1 MASEL
6 CPLDEVIKPQQVAKK
21 STRGTRAR
29 KSLNTESESLVDD
42 ASSVVSEQTNEPDEI
57 ETLVKRTRSRA
68 KKSPVKEDEEHEV
81 KSKLTRTESGFYPP
95 YLSNI

>member
-1 MASEL
+1 M
-6 CPLDEVIKPQQVAKK
+6 AKK

-29 KSLNTESESLVDD
+29 KSLNTESESVVDES

-81 KSKLTRTESGFYPP
+81 KSKLTRTESGFSIPP

>member
-81 KSKLTRTESGFYPP
+81 KSKLTRTESGFYPF
-95 YLSNI
+95 LSI

>member
-81 KSKLTRTESGFYPP
+81 KSKLTRTESGFYPF
-95 YLSNI
+95 LSV